1 MSRSMPELI
10 TESVA
15 AAEGIDPID
24 LDFVLEDC
32 IDTDALEQLVRFGGA
47 TWTLSFRCDEYVVTL
62 TSRREIFVDEAREQI
77 PSV

>member
-1 MSRSMPELI
+1 MPRSMPELI

-15 AAEGIDPID
+15 AAEGTDPID

-47 TWTLSFRCDEYVVTL
+47 PWTLSFECDEYVVTL
-62 TSRREIFVDEAREQI
+62 TSRREIFIDEAPDRIQ
-77 PSV
+77 SV